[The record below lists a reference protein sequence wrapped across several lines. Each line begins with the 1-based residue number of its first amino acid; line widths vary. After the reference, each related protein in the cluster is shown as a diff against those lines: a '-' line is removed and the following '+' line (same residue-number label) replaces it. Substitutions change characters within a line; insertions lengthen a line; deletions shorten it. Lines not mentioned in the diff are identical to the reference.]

1 MLPVTGLLETGN
13 YKMMKSNPP
22 KLPLRFF
29 RWFCH
34 PKLRDSIEGDL
45 MELYEERKFKNGEVK
60 ADVHFIKDVLLL
72 FRPGIIK
79 PTEGTQTLNTYGM
92 YRSYLKIG
100 WRNLLKSKIHAFIN
114 ISGLTL
120 GIVSVFFMAMFVK
133 HELGYDRHYPQPENL
148 YRITVESENPQ
159 TRTPHPMAQALV
171 DDFPEVES
179 AVSLSPI
186 WAAGLT
192 RAIYSMSNPENDI
205 RFDEKNL
212 LAVDTTFFDV
222 FGFPVVRG
230 DARKALRNVNAI
242 LISESTAK
250 KYFGEA
256 DPIGKQLIVYPDS
269 ALLEVMA
276 VFKDV
281 PQQSHFHFDMLVS
294 YVREKSFDPDD
305 EYYTWAD
312 FGHFNYIRLKPG
324 TDAKA
329 LEAKLMPWIRKY
341 VNWSDEYYRSVIAG
355 KIDFRVQPVTD
366 IHLKSHLRW
375 ELEANGN
382 VEYVYIMAVAALLT
396 LLIACINFMNLMTA
410 KSVER
415 AKEIGIRK
423 TMGALR
429 KQLSVQFIGESIL
442 VTGIAL
448 VFAVLVLEAS
458 LPFYNSLTGQ
468 SLSLNYRET
477 VPVLM
482 LVAIVVGI
490 GSGIYPAVI
499 LSAIQPQSIL
509 KGKFQTS
516 ARGNGLRNGLIVFQ
530 FAISMV
536 LISGAVIIYNQ
547 LNFIQ
552 NKNLGFD
559 KEEVLVIP
567 MKNEH
572 MDRRM
577 EAIKNELSR
586 VEGVISV
593 SASSNM
599 PGGQFNQNSIALV
612 ETPEND
618 ISTSEA
624 FVDYDFQKTMN
635 LEVTE
640 GRYFTIND
648 KPGSTEMKFVI
659 NETAAR
665 QLSNSSVVGKEINWY
680 AYEDDQPIV
689 GRVVGVVKDFHFQS
703 LHEPL
708 RPLLMIPY
716 PAYNHLIVKLNTKNF
731 EGSLAQIKTVYQEF
745 ENSFQFEFAF
755 LDDQLDKQYESEART
770 GIIFSAFALIAII
783 IACFGLFGMAMLTF
797 SQRMKEVSIRKVL
810 GASVSG
816 LVILLLRDFTR
827 LIALAILL
835 ATPLTWWIMDHW
847 LNSFIYQVGI
857 HPVVFIVSGLAL
869 IAIAWLT
876 LGYFTLK
883 TTRVNPAEAL
893 KRE

>member
-1 MLPVTGLLETGN
+1 MF
-13 YKMMKSNPP
+13 SN
-22 KLPLRFF
+22 
-29 RWFCH
+29 
-34 PKLRDSIEGDL
+34 
-45 MELYEERKFKNGEVK
+45 
-60 ADVHFIKDVLLL
+60 
-72 FRPGIIK
+72 
-79 PTEGTQTLNTYGM
+79 
-92 YRSYLKIG
+92 YLKIAF
-100 WRNLLKSKIHAFIN
+100 RSLTKSKLHTIIN
-114 ISGLTL
+114 VSGLAL
-120 GIVSVFFMAMFVK
+120 GIASVFLIALYIE
-133 HELGYDRHYPQPENL
+133 HETGYDKFYPQSENL
-148 YRITVESENPQ
+148 YRITWENGNPQ

-171 DDFPEVES
+171 ADFPEVES

-192 RAIYSMSNPENDI
+192 RAIYSMANPESDV

-230 DARKALRNVNAI
+230 DAKKALNNVNGI

-250 KYFGEA
+250 KYFNDT
-256 DPIGKQLIVYPDS
+256 DPIGKHLIVYPDS

-294 YVREKSFDPDD
+294 YVREKSFDPED

-312 FGHFNYIRLKPG
+312 FGHFNYLRLKPG
-324 TDAKA
+324 TNPKA
-329 LEAKLMPWIRKY
+329 LEAKLMSWIRKY
-341 VNWSDEYYRSVIAG
+341 VDWSEEDYRSVIANNAG
-355 KIDFRVQPVTD
+355 FRVQPVTD

-382 VEYVYIMAVAALLT
+382 IEYVYIMGAAALLT

-410 KSVER
+410 KSAER

-429 KQLSVQFIGESIL
+429 QQLSMQFMGESIL
-442 VTGIAL
+442 ITFISL
-448 VFAVLVLEAS
+448 VFAVLMVETC
-458 LPFYNSLTGQ
+458 LPLYNSLTGQ
-468 SLSLNYRET
+468 ALSLNYWET
-477 VPVLM
+477 LPILL
-482 LVAIVVGI
+482 LVAIVIGI
-490 GSGIYPAVI
+490 GSGIYPSVI

-516 ARGNGLRNGLIVFQ
+516 QRGNGLRNSLIVFQ
-530 FAISMV
+530 FSISMV

-547 LNFIQ
+547 LDFIQ
-552 NKNLGFD
+552 NKNLGFN

-577 EAIKNELSR
+577 EAIKNELNR
-586 VEGVISV
+586 VEGVTSV

-612 ETPEND
+612 EAPEDD
-618 ISTSEA
+618 ISTSEV

-635 LEVTE
+635 LEIVE
-640 GRYFTIND
+640 GRYFTID
-648 KPGSTEMKFVI
+648 DRPSATEMKFVI

-665 QLSNSSVVGKEINWY
+665 QLSNSSVVGKEIHWH
-680 AYEDDQPIV
+680 AYENDRPIV

-703 LHEPL
+703 LHDPL

-716 PAYNHLIVKLNTKNF
+716 PAYNHLIVKLNTENF
-731 EGSLAQIKTVYQEF
+731 EGSLSQIQNVYREF
-745 ENSFQFEFAF
+745 ENSFQFEFTF
-755 LDDQLDKQYESEART
+755 LDDSLNKQYESEERT
-770 GIIFSAFALIAII
+770 AIIFSTFAFIAIA
-783 IACFGLFGMAMLTF
+783 IACFGLFGMAVLTF
-797 SQRMKEVSIRKVL
+797 SQRMKEVSIRKML

-816 LVILLLRDFTR
+816 LMVLLLRDFTK

-835 ATPLTWWIMDHW
+835 ATPIAWWMMDQW
-847 LNSFIYQVGI
+847 LDNFIYQVAI
-857 HPVVFIVSGLAL
+857 QPTVFILSGLTL
-869 IAIAWLT
+869 ISIAWIT

-883 TTRVNPAEAL
+883 TSRVNPAETL
-893 KRE
+893 KSE